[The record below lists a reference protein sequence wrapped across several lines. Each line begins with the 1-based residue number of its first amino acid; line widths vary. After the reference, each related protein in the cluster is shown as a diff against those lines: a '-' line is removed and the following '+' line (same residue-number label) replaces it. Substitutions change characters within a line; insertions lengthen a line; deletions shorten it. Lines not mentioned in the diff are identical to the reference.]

1 MPGLIKKFNHTHMIA
16 SLQYI
21 SQAPKTGT
29 HIDAIEQV
37 LQAGGKWIQLR
48 IKNQTEAEILPFA
61 KAAQALC
68 ENYGAKLIINDY
80 PHLAK
85 AVNSYGVHLGLQD
98 MPVPEARKIIGKHQI
113 IGGTANTFEHV
124 RQRVAEGAD
133 YIGLGPFRFT
143 RTKENLSPI
152 VGLEGY
158 QKLMDKVS
166 KAGISTPIIAIG
178 GIEAADIPAI
188 LKTGIYGIA
197 ISAALTNQV
206 QTSTALAEIISKI
219 HHASALNR

>member
-1 MPGLIKKFNHTHMIA
+1 MPCLCSKFNNKTMIQH
-16 SLQYI
+16 LQYI

-48 IKNQTEAEILPFA
+48 IKSQAEAEILPFA

-68 ENYGAKLIINDY
+68 ESYGAKLIVNDY

-98 MPVPEARKIIGKHQI
+98 MPVMEARKIIGKHQI
-113 IGGTANTFEHV
+113 IGGTANTFEHIQ
-124 RQRVAEGAD
+124 QRVAEGAD

-152 VGLEGY
+152 VGLAGY
-158 QKLMDKVS
+158 QNLMEKVRN
-166 KAGISTPIIAIG
+166 AGISTPIIAIG

-197 ISAALTNQV
+197 ISAALTNQT
-206 QTSTALAEIISKI
+206 QTAAVLEEISRKFSI
-219 HHASALNR
+219 HSI

>member
-1 MPGLIKKFNHTHMIA
+1 MIQP
-16 SLQYI
+16 LQYI

-48 IKNQTEAEILPFA
+48 IKNQPEAEILPFA

-68 ENYGAKLIINDY
+68 ERYGAKLIINDY

-98 MPVPEARKIIGKHQI
+98 MPILEARKIIGKHQI
-113 IGGTANTFEHV
+113 IGGTANTFEHI
-124 RQRVAEGAD
+124 RQRVTEGAD

-158 QKLMDKVS
+158 QKLMQKVR
-166 KAGISTPIIAIG
+166 KAGITTPIIAIG
-178 GIEAADIPAI
+178 GIGANDIPAI
-188 LKTGIYGIA
+188 LETGIYGIA
-197 ISAALTNQV
+197 ISAALTNL
-206 QTSTALAEIISKI
+206 TETASVLEDINSKFSI
-219 HHASALNR
+219 HSI

>member
-1 MPGLIKKFNHTHMIA
+1 MIA
-16 SLQYI
+16 HLQYI

-29 HIDAIEQV
+29 HIDAIEAV

-48 IKNQTEAEILPFA
+48 IKHQAETEILPFA

-68 ENYGAKLIINDY
+68 ENYSAKLIINDY

-113 IGGTANTFEHV
+113 IGGTANTFEHI

-158 QKLMDKVS
+158 QQLMEKVK
-166 KAGISTPIIAIG
+166 KAGISIPIIAIG
-178 GIEAADIPAI
+178 GIGAADIPAI
-188 LKTGIYGIA
+188 LETGIYGIA
-197 ISAALTNQV
+197 LSAALTNQT
-206 QTSTALAEIISKI
+206 QTAAVLEEISSKFSI
-219 HHASALNR
+219 HSI

>member
-1 MPGLIKKFNHTHMIA
+1 MIHP
-16 SLQYI
+16 LQYI
-21 SQAPKTGT
+21 SQAPRTGT
-29 HIDAIEQV
+29 HLDAIEAV

-48 IKNQTEAEILPFA
+48 IKNQAEAEILPFA

-68 ENYGAKLIINDY
+68 EKYGAKLIVNDF

-98 MPVPEARKIIGKHQI
+98 MPISEARKIIGATQL
-113 IGGTANTFEHV
+113 IGGTANTFEHIL
-124 RQRVAEGAD
+124 QRVEEGAD

-152 VGLEGY
+152 VGLAGY
-158 QKLMDKVS
+158 HKLMEKVQ

-188 LKTGIYGIA
+188 LETGVYGIA
-197 ISAALTNQV
+197 ISAALTNQT
-206 QTSTALAEIISKI
+206 QTAAVIEEINSKFSI
-219 HHASALNR
+219 HSI

>member
-1 MPGLIKKFNHTHMIA
+1 MIQP
-16 SLQYI
+16 LQYI
-21 SQAPKTGT
+21 SQAPQTGT
-29 HIDAIEQV
+29 HLDAIEQV

-48 IKNQTEAEILPFA
+48 IKNQAESEVLPFA

-68 ENYGAKLIINDY
+68 DKYGAKLIVNDF

-98 MPVPEARKIIGKHQI
+98 MPILEARKIIGKHQI
-113 IGGTANTFEHV
+113 IGGTANTFEHIQ
-124 RQRVAEGAD
+124 QRVAEGAD

-143 RTKENLSPI
+143 RTKENLSPV
-152 VGLEGY
+152 VGLAGY
-158 QKLMDKVS
+158 HKLMEKVR

-188 LKTGIYGIA
+188 LETGIYGIA
-197 ISAALTNQV
+197 ISAALTNQT
-206 QTSTALAEIISKI
+206 QTAAVLEEINSKFSI
-219 HHASALNR
+219 YSI

>member
-1 MPGLIKKFNHTHMIA
+1 MIQP
-16 SLQYI
+16 LQYI

-48 IKNQTEAEILPFA
+48 IKHQAESEVLPFA

-68 ENYGAKLIINDY
+68 EKYSAKLIVNDF

-98 MPVPEARKIIGKHQI
+98 MPISEARKIIGKHQI
-113 IGGTANTFEHV
+113 IGGTANTFEHIL
-124 RQRVAEGAD
+124 QRVAEGAD

-143 RTKENLSPI
+143 RTKENLSPV
-152 VGLEGY
+152 VGLAGY
-158 QKLMDKVS
+158 HKLMEKVR

-188 LKTGIYGIA
+188 LETGIYGIA
-197 ISAALTNQV
+197 ISAALTNQT
-206 QTSTALAEIISKI
+206 QTAAVIEEINSKFSI
-219 HHASALNR
+219 HSI

>member
-1 MPGLIKKFNHTHMIA
+1 MPRLYSKFNHTHMIQP
-16 SLQYI
+16 LQYI

-37 LQAGGKWIQLR
+37 LKAGGKWIQLR
-48 IKNQTEAEILPFA
+48 IKKQSETEILPFA

-68 ENYGAKLIINDY
+68 ESYGAKLIINDY

-98 MPVPEARKIIGKHQI
+98 MPIAEARKIIGKHQI
-113 IGGTANTFEHV
+113 IGGTANTFEHIQ
-124 RQRVAEGAD
+124 QRVAEGAD

-143 RTKENLSPI
+143 WTKENLSPI

-158 QKLMDKVS
+158 SRLMEKV
-166 KAGISTPIIAIG
+166 KDAGINTPIIAIG
-178 GIEAADIPAI
+178 GIETEDIPAI
-188 LKTGIYGIA
+188 LQTGIFGIA
-197 ISAALTNQV
+197 ISAALTNQT
-206 QTSTALAEIISKI
+206 QTAAVLEKINSKFSI
-219 HHASALNR
+219 HSI

>member
-1 MPGLIKKFNHTHMIA
+1 MIQP
-16 SLQYI
+16 LQYI

-48 IKNQTEAEILPFA
+48 IKHQAENEVLHFA

-68 ENYGAKLIINDY
+68 EKYGAKLIVNDF

-98 MPVPEARKIIGKHQI
+98 MPISEARKIIGKHQI
-113 IGGTANTFEHV
+113 IGGTANTFEHIL
-124 RQRVAEGAD
+124 QRVAEGAD

-143 RTKENLSPI
+143 QTKENLSPV
-152 VGLEGY
+152 VGLAGY
-158 QKLMDKVS
+158 HKLMEKVR

-188 LKTGIYGIA
+188 LETGIYGIA
-197 ISAALTNQV
+197 ISAALTNQT
-206 QTSTALAEIISKI
+206 QTAAVLEEINSKFSI
-219 HHASALNR
+219 HSI

>member
-1 MPGLIKKFNHTHMIA
+1 MIHT
-16 SLQYI
+16 LQYI
-21 SQAPKTGT
+21 SQAPRTGT

-48 IKNQTEAEILPFA
+48 IKNQAEAEILPFA

-68 ENYGAKLIINDY
+68 EKYGARLIVNDF

-98 MPVPEARKIIGKHQI
+98 MPISEARKIIGKHQI
-113 IGGTANTFEHV
+113 IGGTANTFEHIL
-124 RQRVAEGAD
+124 QRVTEGAD

-143 RTKENLSPI
+143 RTKENLSPV
-152 VGLEGY
+152 VGLAGY
-158 QKLMDKVS
+158 HKLMEKVR

-178 GIEAADIPAI
+178 GIEATDIPAI
-188 LKTGIYGIA
+188 LETGIYGIA
-197 ISAALTNQV
+197 ISAALTNQT
-206 QTSTALAEIISKI
+206 QTAAVIEEINSKFSI
-219 HHASALNR
+219 HSI

>member
-1 MPGLIKKFNHTHMIA
+1 MPCLCSKFNHITMIQP
-16 SLQYI
+16 LQYI

-48 IKNQTEAEILPFA
+48 IKNQAEVEILPFA

-98 MPVPEARKIIGKHQI
+98 MPVLEARKIIGKHQI
-113 IGGTANTFEHV
+113 IGGTANTFEHI
-124 RQRVAEGAD
+124 RQKVTEGAN

-158 QKLMDKVS
+158 EHLMEKVRR
-166 KAGISTPIIAIG
+166 AGIKTPIIAIG

-188 LKTGIYGIA
+188 LETGIYGIA
-197 ISAALTNQV
+197 ISAALTNQT
-206 QTSTALAEIISKI
+206 QTATVLEEINSKFNI
-219 HHASALNR
+219 HSL

>member
-1 MPGLIKKFNHTHMIA
+1 MIHP
-16 SLQYI
+16 LQYI

-48 IKNQTEAEILPFA
+48 IKNQAESEVLPFA

-68 ENYGAKLIINDY
+68 EKYSAKLIVNDF
-80 PHLAK
+80 PCLAK
-85 AVNSYGVHLGLQD
+85 AVGSYGVHLGLQD
-98 MPVPEARKIIGKHQI
+98 MPISEARKIIGKHQI
-113 IGGTANTFEHV
+113 IGGTANTFEHIQ
-124 RQRVAEGAD
+124 QRVAESAD

-143 RTKENLSPI
+143 RTKENLSPV
-152 VGLEGY
+152 VGLAGY
-158 QKLMDKVS
+158 HKLMEKVR

-188 LKTGIYGIA
+188 LETGIYGIA
-197 ISAALTNQV
+197 ISAALTNQT
-206 QTSTALAEIISKI
+206 QTAEVLEEINSKFSI
-219 HHASALNR
+219 HSI

>member
-1 MPGLIKKFNHTHMIA
+1 MIQP
-16 SLQYI
+16 LQYI
-21 SQAPKTGT
+21 SQAPTTGT

-48 IKNQTEAEILPFA
+48 IKHQAESEVLPFA

-68 ENYGAKLIINDY
+68 EKYGAKLIVNDF

-98 MPVPEARKIIGKHQI
+98 MPISEARKIIGKHQI
-113 IGGTANTFEHV
+113 IGGTANTFEHILH
-124 RQRVAEGAD
+124 RVAEGAD

-143 RTKENLSPI
+143 RTKENLSPV
-152 VGLEGY
+152 VGLAGY
-158 QKLMDKVS
+158 HKLMEKVR

-188 LKTGIYGIA
+188 LETGIYGIA
-197 ISAALTNQV
+197 ISAALTNQT
-206 QTSTALAEIISKI
+206 QTAAVLEEINSKFSI
-219 HHASALNR
+219 HSI

>member
-1 MPGLIKKFNHTHMIA
+1 MSGLSSKPNNKIMIQP
-16 SLQYI
+16 LQYI
-21 SQAPKTGT
+21 SQAPQTGT

-37 LQAGGKWIQLR
+37 LKAGGKWIQLR
-48 IKNQTEAEILPFA
+48 IKNQSETEILPFA

-68 ENYGAKLIINDY
+68 ESYGAKLIINDY

-98 MPVPEARKIIGKHQI
+98 MPILDARKIIGKHQI
-113 IGGTANTFEHV
+113 IGGTANTFEHIK
-124 RQRVAEGAD
+124 QRVTEGAD

-158 QKLMDKVS
+158 QKLMEQVRR
-166 KAGISTPIIAIG
+166 AGISTPIIAIG
-178 GIEAADIPAI
+178 GIEAEDIPAI
-188 LKTGIYGIA
+188 LETGIYGIA
-197 ISAALTNQV
+197 ISAALTNQI
-206 QTSTALAEIISKI
+206 QTAVVLEEINSKFNI
-219 HHASALNR
+219 HSI

>member
-1 MPGLIKKFNHTHMIA
+1 MIHP
-16 SLQYI
+16 LQYI
-21 SQAPKTGT
+21 SQAPRTGT

-48 IKNQTEAEILPFA
+48 IKNQVEAEILPFA

-68 ENYGAKLIINDY
+68 EKYGAKLIVNDF

-98 MPVPEARKIIGKHQI
+98 MPISEARKIVGKHQI
-113 IGGTANTFEHV
+113 IGGTANTFEHIL
-124 RQRVAEGAD
+124 QRVAEGAD

-143 RTKENLSPI
+143 RTKENLSPV
-152 VGLEGY
+152 VGLAGY
-158 QKLMDKVS
+158 HKLMEKVR

-178 GIEAADIPAI
+178 GIEATDIPAI
-188 LKTGIYGIA
+188 LETGIYGIA
-197 ISAALTNQV
+197 ISAALTNQT
-206 QTSTALAEIISKI
+206 QTAAVIEEINSKFSI
-219 HHASALNR
+219 HSI